1 VRNHRDDSSAIGPD
15 DPDDY
20 PDLGPDCMSFNQT
33 STIIGAFSY
42 YLTSLVASISKVS
55 FDGNWKLE
63 TTGMTADEYM
73 KLGPEKWIIDNTM
86 TYKDPM
92 DDVLNSINEL
102 AFRTAVQVAR
112 NSPDSTFNQ
121 TVPYQGGRMTT
132 VYSSDYKLVGIAVGL
147 NFLAIF
153 AIFPVYYGWWELGR
167 KSSLGLLETAKAFGA
182 PLLKD
187 LDDNSTEQQILSQV
201 REKRVKYG
209 DVSVSNRAEEGFF
222 VPGKGVSRRL

>member
-1 VRNHRDDSSAIGPD
+1 
-15 DPDDY
+15 
-20 PDLGPDCMSFNQT
+20 
-33 STIIGAFSY
+33 
-42 YLTSLVASISKVS
+42 
-55 FDGNWKLE
+55 
-63 TTGMTADEYM
+63 MTADEYM
-73 KLGPEKWIIDNTM
+73 KLGPQKWIIDNTM

-153 AIFPVYYGWWELGR
+153 A
-167 KSSLGLLETAKAFGA
+167 
-182 PLLKD
+182 
-187 LDDNSTEQQILSQV
+187 EQQILSQV